1 MAKKKKYGAWVGMK
15 IRKIMHEGI
24 RGKKV
29 SQKQAVAV
37 ALSIARKKGKKA
49 PKRKKRKS

>member
-1 MAKKKKYGAWVGMK
+1 MGKGKMVSNK

-29 SQKQAVAV
+29 SQKQA
-37 ALSIARKKGKKA
+37 IAAAYSMTRKSKGKK
-49 PKRKKRKS
+49 K

>member
-1 MAKKKKYGAWVGMK
+1 MKHEHHKISEK

-37 ALSIARKKGKKA
+37 AYSMARRAKKMRKK
-49 PKRKKRKS
+49 